1 MEAASGLPRE
11 ILDDNEIDY
20 LELCLRGYVP
30 PAAHPRMQPLQP
42 CELLDQE
49 GTAVARWDGVT
60 LTGLR
65 PLAAGIGP
73 SWSPRLRR
81 DAADVSQSEMTTL
94 LVPLAAPLS
103 IAQLHHAANAA
114 LHAQAGAG
122 SPELP
127 ARRVR
132 LLIAVLVSRLAPPH
146 GVIGGGTLVD
156 LAEEAK
162 RVIEAASPL
171 LQCEILVLP
180 WPRTGAP
187 SLEALA
193 QQLGATSITP
203 ATDVDDGTPTEFP
216 PQATAALQAASNP
229 EKHRGAVILF
239 TGLSGSG
246 KSTISRALA
255 TSLRDLHLHTELLDG
270 DELRRRVSQHL
281 GFDRA
286 SRIQNVINIARVA
299 AEAAAGGA
307 ITIAAPI
314 APFHEARSAAR
325 EVVAGKVPFIMIYIS
340 TPLEVCEAR
349 DRKGLYARARA
360 GEIAEFTGI
369 SSPYEP
375 PDDADLTIDASQL
388 PLEESVDLI
397 LALLRE
403 RKVFKGQA

>member
-1 MEAASGLPRE
+1 MEVASGLPRE

-30 PAAHPRMQPLQP
+30 PASHPRMQPLQP

-49 GTAVARWDGVT
+49 GTAVARWDGVM

-65 PLAAGIGP
+65 PLAAGVGP
-73 SWSPRLRR
+73 AWSPRLRR
-81 DAADVSQSEMTTL
+81 DAAEVSQSEMTTL

-103 IAQLHHAANAA
+103 TAQLHHAANAA
-114 LHAQAGAG
+114 LHAQADAG
-122 SPELP
+122 SAELP

-132 LLIAVLVSRLAPPH
+132 LLIAVLVSRLAPPR

-162 RVIEAASPL
+162 RVIEDASPL
-171 LQCEILVLP
+171 IQCEILVLP
-180 WPRTGAP
+180 WPRTDAP
-187 SLEALA
+187 SLDALA
-193 QQLGATSITP
+193 QLLGATSVIP
-203 ATDVDDGTPTEFP
+203 ATDVGGGTSTEFP
-216 PQATAALQAASNP
+216 PRATAALRAASNP
-229 EKHRGAVILF
+229 EQHGGAVILF

-246 KSTISRALA
+246 KSTISRALDTA
-255 TSLRDLHLHTELLDG
+255 LRDLHLHTELLDG
-270 DELRRRVSQHL
+270 DALRRRVSQHL

-286 SRIQNVINIARVA
+286 SRIQNVMNIARVA
-299 AEAAAGGA
+299 TEAAVGGA
-307 ITIAAPI
+307 IAIAAPI
-314 APFHEARSAAR
+314 APFHDARSAAR
-325 EVVAGKVPFIMIYIS
+325 EIVAGKVPFIMIYIS

-375 PDDADLTIDASQL
+375 PDDADLTIDASRL
-388 PLEESVDLI
+388 PIEESVDLI

-403 RKVFKGQA
+403 RRVFKGQA

>member
-30 PAAHPRMQPLQP
+30 PAAHPRLQPLQP

-49 GTAVARWDGVT
+49 GTAVATWDGVT

-65 PLAAGIGP
+65 PLATGVGP
-73 SWSPRLRR
+73 AWSPRLRR

-103 IAQLHHAANAA
+103 TAQLHHAANAA
-114 LHAQAGAG
+114 LHAQADAR

-127 ARRVR
+127 ARQVR
-132 LLIAVLVSRLAPPH
+132 LLIAVLVSRLAPPR

-162 RVIEAASPL
+162 RVIEDASPL

-180 WPRTGAP
+180 WPRTDPP

-193 QQLGATSITP
+193 QLLGATSITP
-203 ATDVDDGTPTEFP
+203 ATDVDDETSTEFP
-216 PQATAALQAASNP
+216 PRATAALRAASNP
-229 EKHRGAVILF
+229 EKHGGAVILF

-255 TSLRDLHLHTELLDG
+255 TALRDLHLHTELLDG

-307 ITIAAPI
+307 IAIAAPI
-314 APFHEARSAAR
+314 APFHEARSAAQ
-325 EVVAGKVPFIMIYIS
+325 EIVAGKVPFIMIYIS

-375 PDDADLTIDASQL
+375 PDDADLTIDASRM

>member
-49 GTAVARWDGVT
+49 GTAVARWDGVM

-65 PLAAGIGP
+65 PLAAGVGP
-73 SWSPRLRR
+73 AWSPRLRR
-81 DAADVSQSEMTTL
+81 DAAEVSQSEMATL
-94 LVPLAAPLS
+94 LVPLATPLS
-103 IAQLHHAANAA
+103 TAQLHHAANAA
-114 LHAQAGAG
+114 LLAQADAG
-122 SPELP
+122 SAELP
-127 ARRVR
+127 SRRVR
-132 LLIAVLVSRLAPPH
+132 LLIAVLVSRLAPPR
-146 GVIGGGTLVD
+146 GVIGGGTLVE

-162 RVIEAASPL
+162 RVIEDASPL
-171 LQCEILVLP
+171 IQCEILVLP
-180 WPRTGAP
+180 WPRTDAP

-193 QQLGATSITP
+193 QLLGATSLIP
-203 ATDVDDGTPTEFP
+203 ATDVGGGTSTEFP
-216 PQATAALQAASNP
+216 PRATAALRAASNP
-229 EKHRGAVILF
+229 EQHGGAVILF

-246 KSTISRALA
+246 KSTISRALDTA
-255 TSLRDLHLHTELLDG
+255 LRDLHLHTELLDG
-270 DELRRRVSQHL
+270 DALRRRVSQHL

-286 SRIQNVINIARVA
+286 SRIQNVMNIARVA
-299 AEAAAGGA
+299 TEAAVGGA
-307 ITIAAPI
+307 IAIAAPI

-325 EVVAGKVPFIMIYIS
+325 EIVAGKVPFIMIYIS

-375 PDDADLTIDASQL
+375 PDDADLTIDASRL
-388 PLEESVDLI
+388 PIEESVDLI

-403 RKVFKGQA
+403 RRVFKGQV

>member
-73 SWSPRLRR
+73 AWSPRLRR
-81 DAADVSQSEMTTL
+81 DAADVLRPGLATL
-94 LVPLAAPLS
+94 LVPFSTPLPT
-103 IAQLHHAANAA
+103 AQLHHAANVA
-114 LHAQAGAG
+114 LRAQAQTG
-122 SPELP
+122 SSELP
-127 ARRVR
+127 VHPVR
-132 LLIAVLVSRLAPPH
+132 LLIAVLLSRFAAAP
-146 GVIGGGTLVD
+146 GVVGSNTLVD

-180 WPRTGAP
+180 WPRSGAP
-187 SLEALA
+187 SLETLS
-193 QQLGATSITP
+193 QRLGAKVAAP
-203 ATDVDDGTPTEFP
+203 ASEVGDVPATEFP
-216 PQATAALQAASNP
+216 PQATAALRAASNP
-229 EKHRGAVILF
+229 EKHGGAVILF

-255 TSLRDLHLHTELLDG
+255 TALRDLHLHTELLDG

-281 GFDRA
+281 GFDRE
-286 SRIQNVINIARVA
+286 SRIQNVMNIARVA
-299 AEAAAGGA
+299 TEAAAGGA
-307 ITIAAPI
+307 IAIAAPI

-325 EVVAGKVPFIMIYIS
+325 EIVAGKVPFIMIYIS

-375 PDDADLTIDASQL
+375 PDDADLTIDASRL
-388 PLEESVDLI
+388 PLEESVDRI

>member
-65 PLAAGIGP
+65 PLATGVGP
-73 SWSPRLRR
+73 AWSPHLRR
-81 DAADVSQSEMTTL
+81 GAADVSQSEMTTL

-103 IAQLHHAANAA
+103 TAQLHHVANEA
-114 LHAQAGAG
+114 LHAQANAG

-132 LLIAVLVSRLAPPH
+132 LLIAVLVSRLAPPR

-162 RVIEAASPL
+162 RVIEDVSPL

-180 WPRTGAP
+180 WPRTDAP

-193 QQLGATSITP
+193 RRLGATSVAP
-203 ATDVDDGTPTEFP
+203 ATDVDDGTSTEFP
-216 PQATAALQAASNP
+216 PRATAALRAASNL
-229 EKHRGAVILF
+229 EKHGGAVILF

-255 TSLRDLHLHTELLDG
+255 TALRDLHLHTELLDG

-286 SRIQNVINIARVA
+286 SRIQNVMNIARVA
-299 AEAAAGGA
+299 TEAAAGGA
-307 ITIAAPI
+307 IAIAAPI

-325 EVVAGKVPFIMIYIS
+325 EIVAGKVPFIMIYIS

-375 PDDADLTIDASQL
+375 PDDADLTIDASRL

>member
-65 PLAAGIGP
+65 PLAAGVGP
-73 SWSPRLRR
+73 AWSPHLRR
-81 DAADVSQSEMTTL
+81 DAADVSQSEMTTV

-103 IAQLHHAANAA
+103 TAQLLHAANAA
-114 LHAQAGAG
+114 LRAQGAAEG
-122 SPELP
+122 AEVP

-132 LLIAVLVSRLAPPH
+132 LLIAVLVSRQAMPR

-156 LAEEAK
+156 LADEAK
-162 RVIEAASPL
+162 RVIDGTNPL

-180 WPRTGAP
+180 WPRTDAP

-193 QQLGATSITP
+193 QVLGATIATP
-203 ATDVDDGTPTEFP
+203 AADVDGALAVEFP
-216 PQATAALQAASNP
+216 PRAIAALRAASNP
-229 EKHRGAVILF
+229 EEHGGAVILF

-255 TSLRDLHLHTELLDG
+255 AALRDLHLRTELLDG

-286 SRIQNVINIARVA
+286 SRIRNVMNIARVA
-299 AEAAAGGA
+299 TDAASVGA
-307 ITIAAPI
+307 IAIAAPI
-314 APFHEARSAAR
+314 APFHEARAAAR
-325 EVVAGKVPFIMIYIS
+325 EIAVGKVPFILIYIS

-375 PDDADLTIDASQL
+375 PSDADLTIDASRL

-403 RKVFKGQA
+403 RKVFKGQV

>member
-1 MEAASGLPRE
+1 
-11 ILDDNEIDY
+11 
-20 LELCLRGYVP
+20 
-30 PAAHPRMQPLQP
+30 
-42 CELLDQE
+42 
-49 GTAVARWDGVT
+49 
-60 LTGLR
+60 
-65 PLAAGIGP
+65 
-73 SWSPRLRR
+73 
-81 DAADVSQSEMTTL
+81 MTTL

-103 IAQLHHAANAA
+103 TAQLHHAANAA
-114 LHAQAGAG
+114 LHAQADAG
-122 SPELP
+122 SAELP

-132 LLIAVLVSRLAPPH
+132 LLIAVLVSRLAPPR

-162 RVIEAASPL
+162 RVIEDASPL
-171 LQCEILVLP
+171 IQCEILVLP
-180 WPRTGAP
+180 WPRTDAP
-187 SLEALA
+187 SLDALA
-193 QQLGATSITP
+193 QLLGATSVIP
-203 ATDVDDGTPTEFP
+203 ATDVGGGRSTEFP
-216 PQATAALQAASNP
+216 PRATAALRAASKP
-229 EKHRGAVILF
+229 EQHGGAVILF

-255 TSLRDLHLHTELLDG
+255 TALRDLHLHTELLDG

-286 SRIQNVINIARVA
+286 SRIQNVMNIARVA
-299 AEAAAGGA
+299 TEAAVGGA
-307 ITIAAPI
+307 IAIAAPI

-325 EVVAGKVPFIMIYIS
+325 EIVAGKVPFILIYIS

-375 PDDADLTIDASQL
+375 PDDADLTIDASRL
-388 PLEESVDLI
+388 SLEESVDLI

>member
-65 PLAAGIGP
+65 PLADGVGP
-73 SWSPRLRR
+73 AWSPHLRR
-81 DAADVSQSEMTTL
+81 GAADVSQSEMTTL
-94 LVPLAAPLS
+94 LVPFAAPLS
-103 IAQLHHAANAA
+103 TEQLHHAASVA
-114 LHAQAGAG
+114 LHAQADAG

-127 ARRVR
+127 ARRAR
-132 LLIAVLVSRLAPPH
+132 LLIAVLVSRLAPTR

-162 RVIEAASPL
+162 RMIKDANPL
-171 LQCEILVLP
+171 LECEILVLP
-180 WPRTGAP
+180 WPRTDAP

-203 ATDVDDGTPTEFP
+203 STDVDDGTLTEFP
-216 PQATAALQAASNP
+216 PQATAALRAASNP
-229 EKHRGAVILF
+229 EKHGGAVILF

-255 TSLRDLHLHTELLDG
+255 NALRDFHLHTELLDG

-286 SRIQNVINIARVA
+286 SRVQNVMNIARVA

-307 ITIAAPI
+307 IAIAAPI

-325 EVVAGKVPFIMIYIS
+325 EIVAGKVPFIMIYIS

-349 DRKGLYARARA
+349 DRKGLYARART

-375 PDDADLTIDASQL
+375 PDDADLTIDASRI